1 MTEND
6 PYAFLGLDAGIG
18 GKAEGRR
25 GFWDVRAKRKEYA
38 VWVKSGGKN

>member
-1 MTEND
+1 MGEGD

-25 GFWDVRAKRKEYA
+25 SFWDVRAKRQEYA
-38 VWVKSGGKN
+38 EWVKSGVKN